1 VYHRFGDARYPSTN
15 ISVEQFEKHLRYL
28 RDNDYNVIPLSE
40 IVSTLQQGEDL
51 PPRCV
56 GLSADDAYASVLE
69 GAVPLLEKYAMP
81 MTVFVNTAAVG
92 GSSYLTWEQLRTLDA
107 KANIELGN
115 HSHAHPYYVSLPQ
128 AHGSEAWDREVR
140 EDMRTAQQAFATHLG
155 YQPEL
160 FAYPYG
166 EFSPELMTIT
176 ADTGFVAAFG
186 QQSGPMGDNSP
197 AYALPRFPM
206 GGIYVSMERLRS
218 NLNMHPLD
226 IEIVRPQTPLLTSP
240 AEAPE
245 LVFRLKNP
253 DVQVSTMKCYI
264 PGQDPVVPEIVD
276 ADARIYKVQAQSPLQ
291 GRRSKYTITAQDSS
305 NKWYWFS
312 QPWVNP
318 AVEEHYRE

>member
-1 VYHRFGDARYPSTN
+1 
-15 ISVEQFEKHLRYL
+15 
-28 RDNDYNVIPLSE
+28 
-40 IVSTLQQGEDL
+40 
-51 PPRCV
+51 
-56 GLSADDAYASVLE
+56 
-69 GAVPLLEKYAMP
+69 
-81 MTVFVNTAAVG
+81 
-92 GSSYLTWEQLRTLDA
+92 
-107 KANIELGN
+107 
-115 HSHAHPYYVSLPQ
+115 
-128 AHGSEAWDREVR
+128 
-140 EDMRTAQQAFATHLG
+140 
-155 YQPEL
+155 
-160 FAYPYG
+160 
-166 EFSPELMTIT
+166 
-176 ADTGFVAAFG
+176 
-186 QQSGPMGDNSP
+186 
-197 AYALPRFPM
+197 M

-305 NKWYWFS
+305 NMWYWFS